1 MIWGRR
7 QREPST
13 SFFKIHNFKIV
24 NRRERRLRFFD
35 NLEKEM
41 KGRLADTETKED
53 SSAKTDSA
61 EAGGNKRKLCIEF
74 YESDADEK
82 FDEVK
87 REFEAYKSEP
97 QLVED

>member
-1 MIWGRR
+1 MRIL
-7 QREPST
+7 
-13 SFFKIHNFKIV
+13 KK
-24 NRRERRLRFFD
+24 
-35 NLEKEM
+35 KM
-41 KGRLADTETKED
+41 KGCLADTGTKED